1 MSSQPN
7 DAPMLLFEFEAA
19 LFQFETPEPQFE
31 ALSQLPPPMA
41 ASFSR
46 HALYYLLLT
55 AYCLLLHPYVA
66 QYFSSK
72 HSALNP
78 LCKFAAPLL
87 RYQPYQI

>member
-19 LFQFETPEPQFE
+19 LFQFEAPEPQFE

-46 HALYYLLLT
+46 YALYNLLLT
-55 AYCLLLHPYVA
+55 AYYPLLHPYAA

-72 HSALNP
+72 
-78 LCKFAAPLL
+78 
-87 RYQPYQI
+87 R